1 MHQNHVFI
9 TRPIPEV
16 GLKLL
21 REAGLNFTQ
30 WTEKRELTPDELIAH
45 SKDVDALMSVGPN
58 KINKRFLE
66 ASRHLKVVALHA
78 VGFDNVEVP
87 EATRLGIPIGNTPG
101 VLSGATADT
110 SFLLMLAV
118 SRKAFF
124 HHKRI
129 ARGDW
134 KFFEPKANLGIEL
147 QGKTLG
153 VYGLGKIGTEMAKRC
168 VGAYSM
174 KVIYHNRHRNE
185 KGEKETGAAYVSFEE
200 LLQQSDVLSVHTA
213 LTAETR
219 GVFNLG
225 NFMKMK
231 PNAIFINAARG
242 SIHNEADLKQAL
254 EQGMIWGAGLD
265 VTQPEPMDPNN
276 PLLDMPNVAVLPHIG
291 SATEETRDAMSRLAV
306 QNIIAALK
314 GERIPHPVN
323 PEVYDDK

>member
-1 MHQNHVFI
+1 MQQKRVFI
-9 TRPIPEV
+9 TRPIPDL

-21 REAGLNFTQ
+21 TEAGIVFTQ
-30 WTEKRELTPDELIAH
+30 WTEKRELTPEELIAH
-45 SKDVDALMSVGPN
+45 SKDAEALMSVGPN

-66 ASRHLKVVALHA
+66 ASSHLKVVSLHA
-78 VGFDNVEVP
+78 VGFDNVEVE

-129 ARGDW
+129 AQGDW

-147 QGKTLG
+147 QGRILG
-153 VYGLGKIGTEMAKRC
+153 IYGLGKIGTEMAKRC
-168 VGAYSM
+168 VGAYGM

-185 KGEKETGAAYVSFEE
+185 AGEKETGATYVTFEE

-213 LTAETR
+213 LTPETR
-219 GVFNLG
+219 GVFNLEH
-225 NFMKMK
+225 FRKMK
-231 PNAIFINAARG
+231 SNSIFINAARG
-242 SIHNEADLKQAL
+242 SIHDESDLKQAL
-254 EQGMIWGAGLD
+254 DKGMIWGAGLD
-265 VTQPEPMDPNN
+265 VTHPEPMDKNN

-291 SATEETRDAMSRLAV
+291 SATQETRDAMSRLAV
-306 QNIIAALK
+306 ENIIAALK
-314 GERIPHPVN
+314 GERIPYVVN
-323 PEVYDDK
+323 PEVYEGK